1 VLKADP
7 GAVVPPRFQEAQR
20 RMAPQLFG
28 HVLMVLLIVLGNVV
42 FVGLRP
48 REARA

>member
-1 VLKADP
+1 
-7 GAVVPPRFQEAQR
+7 
-20 RMAPQLFG
+20 MAPQLFG